1 MNFREKLQE
10 QIERVE
16 AEADQ
21 FRTDLEK
28 IFQRQLAKERD
39 ALKKVHFYLKS
50 AKSLS

>member
-1 MNFREKLQE
+1 MAFREKLQE

-28 IFQRQLAKERD
+28 IFQKQLAKERD
-39 ALKKVHFYLKS
+39 SIKKVKFI
-50 AKSLS
+50 